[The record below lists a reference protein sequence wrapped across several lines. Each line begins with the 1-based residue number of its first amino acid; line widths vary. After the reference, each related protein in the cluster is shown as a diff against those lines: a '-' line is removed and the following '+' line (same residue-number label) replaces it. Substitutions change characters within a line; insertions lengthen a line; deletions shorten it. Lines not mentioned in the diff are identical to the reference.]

1 MGNHCL
7 PMITQHGSACRGC
20 GPNVGLCS
28 SIFDD
33 ASSHQYGWRGQGL
46 CPGWHGG
53 HGGHGYWWLLQA
65 IGYGPATSRGINVA
79 VRHRFWRTS
88 IMGWVIVPRIS
99 RFDHGTYVNVYTRIS
114 YVLYHILYVRMC
126 VYICNIMQSYTAA
139 LLIDIEA
146 TKMKPCKAVSCL
158 FLLVQNCQCKA
169 SEVTLLQQPIIRSD
183 LFNTF

>member
-1 MGNHCL
+1 MGNHWVTTGFPWL
-7 PMITQHGSACRGC
+7 PAWLSRGC
-20 GPNVGLCS
+20 GPNVGVCS

-53 HGGHGYWWLLQA
+53 HGGHGWLGYWWLLAMGHQ
-65 IGYGPATSRGINVA
+65 ATSRGINVA

-114 YVLYHILYVRMC
+114 YILYHICTY
-126 VYICNIMQSYTAA
+126 VYIYIYATIYSSFVDWHWSNQDEALQSCQLSVFACTKLPVQSKRGNSATAA
-139 LLIDIEA
+139 YH
-146 TKMKPCKAVSCL
+146 
-158 FLLVQNCQCKA
+158 
-169 SEVTLLQQPIIRSD
+169 
-183 LFNTF
+183 

>member
-1 MGNHCL
+1 
-7 PMITQHGSACRGC
+7 MITQHGSACRGC

-114 YVLYHILYVRMC
+114 YILYHICTY
-126 VYICNIMQSYTAA
+126 VYIYILCNHIQQLCWLTLKQPRWSLAK
-139 LLIDIEA
+139 LSVV
-146 TKMKPCKAVSCL
+146 CFCL
-158 FLLVQNCQCKA
+158 YKIA
-169 SEVTLLQQPIIRSD
+169 SAKQAR
-183 LFNTF
+183 